1 MSLQVRVVE
10 RKWPLG
16 PPMMYGFVPTTSHGR
31 LWDYSITVHK
41 RRPKVSPL
49 LVAPVVVTDPYAG
62 LTRLD
67 DLIAQLTST
76 DVGRRAYQEADR
88 QWEQKAADLIATGR
102 LSRLRY
108 RRIKAG
114 LTQEA
119 LAERAGIKQPNLQRL
134 ERPSYRGRLAT
145 YQRLADVLGCDYREL
160 LP

>member
-1 MSLQVRVVE
+1 MNLQVVQK
-10 RKWPLG
+10 KWPPG
-16 PPMMYGFVPTTSHGR
+16 PPIMYGFVPTTTYGHV
-31 LWDYSITVHK
+31 WNYPMTVHK
-41 RRPKVSPL
+41 RRSEVSPL
-49 LVAPVVVTDPYAG
+49 LGPSVPAGDPYAG

-67 DLIAQLTST
+67 DLITQLTST
-76 DVGRRAYQEADR
+76 EAGRRAYEQADR
-88 QWEQKAADLIATGR
+88 EWEQRVEELIANRR

-119 LAERAGIKQPNLQRL
+119 LAKRAGIKQPNLQRL

-145 YQRLADVLGCDYREL
+145 YQRLANVLGCDYREL

>member
-1 MSLQVRVVE
+1 MMSLQVV
-10 RKWPLG
+10 RKEWPSG
-16 PPMMYGFVPTTSHGR
+16 PPMMYGFVPTTTHGHVWNY
-31 LWDYSITVHK
+31 LMNVHK
-41 RRPKVSPL
+41 RRPEVSPL
-49 LVAPVVVTDPYAG
+49 LEPCVQAADPYAG

-67 DLIAQLTST
+67 DVIAQLTST
-76 DVGRRAYQEADR
+76 EAGRRAYEQADR
-88 QWEQKAADLIATGR
+88 EWEQKAEELIANRR

-119 LAERAGIKQPNLQRL
+119 LADRAGIKQPNLQRL

-145 YQRLADVLGCDYREL
+145 YQRLAAVLGCDYREL

>member
-1 MSLQVRVVE
+1 MNLQVVKKE
-10 RKWPLG
+10 WPSG
-16 PPMMYGFVPTTSHGR
+16 PPMIYSFLLTTTHGH
-31 LWDYSITVHK
+31 LWNYSMTVHK
-41 RRPKVSPL
+41 RRPEVRPL
-49 LVAPVVVTDPYAG
+49 LGPPVPVADPYAG
-62 LTRLD
+62 LTSLD
-67 DLIAQLTST
+67 DMFAQLTST
-76 DVGRRAYQEADR
+76 EAGRRAYEQANRE
-88 QWEQKAADLIATGR
+88 WEQKAEELIANGR

-145 YQRLADVLGCDYREL
+145 YQRLAEVLDCDYREL

>member
-1 MSLQVRVVE
+1 MSLQVV
-10 RKWPLG
+10 RKEWPPG
-16 PPMMYGFVPTTSHGR
+16 PPMMYGFVPTTTRGHVWNY
-31 LWDYSITVHK
+31 LMNVHK
-41 RRPKVSPL
+41 RRPEVSPL
-49 LVAPVVVTDPYAG
+49 FVTSVSTADPYAG
-62 LTRLD
+62 LTSLD

-76 DVGRRAYQEADR
+76 EAGRRAYEQADR
-88 QWEQKAADLIATGR
+88 EWERKAQELIANRR

-114 LTQEA
+114 LTQEV

-145 YQRLADVLGCDYREL
+145 YQRLAVVLGCDYREL

>member
-1 MSLQVRVVE
+1 MSLQVV
-10 RKWPLG
+10 RKEWPPG
-16 PPMMYGFVPTTSHGR
+16 PPMMYGFVPTTTHGYVWNY
-31 LWDYSITVHK
+31 LMTVHK
-41 RRPKVSPL
+41 RRPEISPL
-49 LVAPVVVTDPYAG
+49 LEPRVPAADPYAR

-76 DVGRRAYQEADR
+76 EAGRRAYERADR
-88 QWEQKAADLIATGR
+88 EWERKAKELIVKGR

-134 ERPSYRGRLAT
+134 ERPSYQGRLAT

>member
-1 MSLQVRVVE
+1 MNLQVVE
-10 RKWPLG
+10 KEWPPG
-16 PPMMYGFVPTTSHGR
+16 PPMMYGFVPTTSRGY
-31 LWDYSITVHK
+31 LWNYPMTVHK
-41 RRPKVSPL
+41 RRPEVRLLFVSPVL
-49 LVAPVVVTDPYAG
+49 AADSYAG
-62 LTRLD
+62 LTSLD
-67 DLIAQLTST
+67 DVITHLTST
-76 DVGRRAYQEADR
+76 ERGRRAYERADR
-88 QWEQKAADLIATGR
+88 EWERKAKELIVKGR

>member
-1 MSLQVRVVE
+1 MSCQVQVVSG
-10 RKWPLG
+10 KWPSG
-16 PPMMYGFVPTTSHGR
+16 PPMMYGFVPTTSHGH
-31 LWDYSITVHK
+31 LWGYSITVHE

-49 LVAPVVVTDPYAG
+49 LVTPIVVTDPYAG

-76 DVGRRAYQEADR
+76 DAGRRAYEEANR
-88 QWEQKAADLIATGR
+88 QWEQKAAELIATGR

-134 ERPSYRGRLAT
+134 ERPSYRGRLVT
-145 YQRLADVLGCDYREL
+145 YQRLAVVLGCDYREL

>member
-1 MSLQVRVVE
+1 MNLQVVE
-10 RKWPLG
+10 KEWPPG
-16 PPMMYGFVPTTSHGR
+16 PPMMYGFVPTTSRGH
-31 LWDYSITVHK
+31 LWNYPMTVHK
-41 RRPKVSPL
+41 RCPEVSSLFVSPVL
-49 LVAPVVVTDPYAG
+49 AADPYAG
-62 LTRLD
+62 LTSLD
-67 DLIAQLTST
+67 DVIAHLTST
-76 DVGRRAYQEADR
+76 EMGRRAYERADR
-88 QWEQKAADLIATGR
+88 EWERKAKELIVKGR